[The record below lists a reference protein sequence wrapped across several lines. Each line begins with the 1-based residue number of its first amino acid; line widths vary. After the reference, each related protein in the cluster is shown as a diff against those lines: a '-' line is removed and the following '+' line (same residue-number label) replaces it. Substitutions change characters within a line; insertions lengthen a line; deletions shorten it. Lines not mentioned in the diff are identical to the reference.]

1 MNYEEDIKI
10 DDTALDVEWLEQ
22 PGLMLR
28 YSRHAANARMEV
40 DKAKEAFE
48 LTKAELDKEIR
59 SYPDRFGIEKI
70 TDKVVENT
78 LPMQKDYK
86 EASER
91 LINAKFELDVANGAL
106 RAMEA
111 RKDALENLARLLGLQ
126 YFAGPKIPR
135 NLSEEKESRQAKI
148 NSSIANKIRSRQ
160 RTT

>member
-126 YFAGPKIPR
+126 YFSGPKIPR
-135 NLSEEKESRQAKI
+135 NLSEEKESRQTKI
-148 NSSIANKIRSRQ
+148 NSSIANKMRTRQ

>member
-1 MNYEEDIKI
+1 
-10 DDTALDVEWLEQ
+10 
-22 PGLMLR
+22 
-28 YSRHAANARMEV
+28 MEV

-148 NSSIANKIRSRQ
+148 NSSIANKMRTRQ

>member
-135 NLSEEKESRQAKI
+135 NLSEEKESRQTKI